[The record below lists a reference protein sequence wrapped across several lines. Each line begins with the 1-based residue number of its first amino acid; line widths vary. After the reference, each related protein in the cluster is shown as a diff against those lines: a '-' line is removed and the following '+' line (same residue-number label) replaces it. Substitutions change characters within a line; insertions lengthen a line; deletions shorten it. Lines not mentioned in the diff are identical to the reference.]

1 MKEPEFF
8 KRTTFM
14 QESDTFEPPD
24 EQEENA
30 LVEKL
35 QAEQKDNL
43 LDIC

>member
-1 MKEPEFF
+1 
-8 KRTTFM
+8 M